1 LRGGGRQLPMCNKPH
16 PAVWNGIPC
25 GVIAPAE
32 PYLRMS
38 PEAGSSR
45 PAFKHEVN
53 FNAFR

>member
-1 LRGGGRQLPMCNKPH
+1 MCNKPH

-32 PYLRMS
+32 PYVRMS